1 MYESFCAFINQPITY
16 NFTTLAFI
24 VVKNKL
30 DKGFWRQVLK
40 STVPIRYLKNT
51 YVLMR
56 NVKLKKS
63 LNIDV
68 IKHCWNAMR
77 LYDSRCDF
85 YYSARR
91 EMERHD
97 VSTPP
102 PPPTINHH

>member
-1 MYESFCAFINQPITY
+1 
-16 NFTTLAFI
+16 
-24 VVKNKL
+24 
-30 DKGFWRQVLK
+30 
-40 STVPIRYLKNT
+40 
-51 YVLMR
+51 MR

-68 IKHCWNAMR
+68 IKHCWNATR

-97 VSTPP
+97 VSPP
-102 PPPTINHH
+102 PSTTHHQPSLTGGKVISA

>member
-1 MYESFCAFINQPITY
+1 
-16 NFTTLAFI
+16 
-24 VVKNKL
+24 
-30 DKGFWRQVLK
+30 
-40 STVPIRYLKNT
+40 
-51 YVLMR
+51 MR

-68 IKHCWNAMR
+68 IKHCWNATR

-97 VSTPP
+97 VSPP
-102 PPPTINHH
+102 PSTTHNQPSLTGGKVISA